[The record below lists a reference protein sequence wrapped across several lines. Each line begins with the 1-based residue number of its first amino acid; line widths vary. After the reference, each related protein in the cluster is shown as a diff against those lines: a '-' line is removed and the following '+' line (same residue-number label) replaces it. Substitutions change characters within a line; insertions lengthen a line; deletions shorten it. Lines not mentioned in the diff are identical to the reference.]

1 MAVTASPLCWILAGP
16 ESGRKDAF
24 ISDLAA
30 QWAARDGS
38 QPERHR
44 LYSGE
49 TGPDELLN
57 LLQNGSLFASRK
69 VVEYRNAEAL
79 TGKAALAGLESYLT
93 SPSPE
98 AILILVTE
106 SYSLAKSL
114 ETAVGAAGKKI
125 FWELRESE
133 KPAWIRERLSR
144 DRISADED
152 AIEAILELVENET
165 SALDSACL
173 MLGAYFPEGTR
184 LGANEVE
191 ACLSRSRREDA
202 FSLFDRMAEGEFQTA
217 LEVLDTLLSDRQ
229 TDPAQ
234 IIAALTWSFRK
245 LERLRLLADSGYSPD
260 DAMKEEKITSKTAQ
274 RKFRIA
280 MQRYSAGDCLRIVR
294 GASETEALLRG
305 GAPAAFIRPLLHLL
319 VRSIMVKK
327 GQGLVLSGWK
337 EREYYLSD

>member
-1 MAVTASPLCWILAGP
+1 MAATPSPLCWILAGP

-24 ISDLAA
+24 IAELAS

-44 LYSGE
+44 LYAGE
-49 TGPDELLN
+49 TAPEELLN

-69 VVEYRNAEAL
+69 LVEYRNAENVTTKSDL
-79 TGKAALAGLESYLT
+79 GSLGSYLA
-93 SPSPE
+93 SPAPD
-98 AILILVTE
+98 AVLILVTE
-106 SYSLAKSL
+106 AYSLPKAL
-114 ETAVGAAGKKI
+114 ETAVGPAGKKI

-133 KPAWIRERLSR
+133 KPAWIRERLAR

-152 AIEAILELVENET
+152 AIEAILEMVENET

-173 MLGAYFPEGTR
+173 MLGACFPEDTR
-184 LGANEVE
+184 LGADEVE

-202 FSLFDRMAEGEFQTA
+202 FSLFDRMAEGDFQTTLA
-217 LEVLDTLLSDRQ
+217 VLDTLLSDRQ

-234 IIAALTWSFRK
+234 IIAAITWSFRK
-245 LERLRLLADSGYSPD
+245 LERLRLLADGGYSPD

-274 RKFRIA
+274 KKFRMA
-280 MQRYSAGDCLRIVR
+280 MQRYSAEDCLRIVR
-294 GASETEALLRG
+294 CASETEALLRG
-305 GAPAAFIRPLLHLL
+305 GAPATFTRPLLHLL
-319 VRSIMVKK
+319 VRAIMIKK

-337 EREYYLSD
+337 ERGYYLSD